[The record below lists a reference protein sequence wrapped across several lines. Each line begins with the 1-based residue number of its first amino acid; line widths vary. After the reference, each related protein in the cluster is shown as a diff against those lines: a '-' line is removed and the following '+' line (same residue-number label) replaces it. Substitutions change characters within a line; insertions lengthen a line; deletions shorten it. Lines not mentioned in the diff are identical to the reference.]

1 MQVTETLS
9 QGLKREYKVLLAAKD
24 LAERLETQLVEMKD
38 KVRINGFRP
47 GKAPLSHLR
56 KLYGRSIM
64 GDVVQNAVNDA
75 NRKIIDDNGL
85 RLAAEPK
92 LDFPGDQAE
101 MEKVMEAQGDLAF
114 TVALEV
120 LPKFEIGA
128 FDDVELE
135 RPVADIQDADIDT
148 VVERMASQSRK
159 FEPKAEGAEAA
170 NGDKVTIDFTGK
182 LDGVPF
188 EGGTGGDVDLVLG
201 SGSFIPGFEEQL
213 VGMKQGDER
222 TIDVTFPEAYN
233 APNLA
238 GKAATFD
245 VTVKA
250 VAAPGELVIDD
261 ELGKAYGF
269 EDLAKFRDA
278 IRDNLQRDFTR
289 VSRERVKRALLD
301 ALDKKYSFDLPES
314 LVTQEFA
321 AIWNQVEA
329 EQKQSGKTFEDE
341 GTTEEEQR
349 AEYNRIAE
357 RRVRL
362 GLVMA
367 EIGEKAGVQV
377 TDDEV
382 TGGIIERARMYPGQE
397 KMIWDFYRKN
407 PQALAEIRAPI
418 FEEKVVDHIVAQ
430 AKVTDKTVSREELF
444 KVEDAEDGDAA
455 KA

>member
-24 LAERLETQLVEMKD
+24 LAERLETQLTEMKD

-120 LPKFEIGA
+120 LPKFEIGT
-128 FDDVELE
+128 FEDVSLE

-222 TIDVTFPEAYN
+222 TINVTFPEAYN

-278 IRDNLQRDFTR
+278 IRENLQRDFTR
-289 VSRERVKRALLD
+289 VSRERVKRGLLD
-301 ALDKKYSFDLPES
+301 ALDARYSFDLPET
-314 LVTQEFA
+314 LVEQEFN

-329 EQKQSGKTFEDE
+329 EQKQSGKTFADE
-341 GTTEEEQR
+341 GTTEDEQR
-349 AEYNRIAE
+349 AEYRRIAE

-362 GLVMA
+362 GLVLA
-367 EIGEKAGVQV
+367 EVGEKAGVQV

-430 AKVTDKTVSREELF
+430 ANVTDKKVTREELF
-444 KVEDAEDGDAA
+444 KVEDAEDGAA
-455 KA
+455 ATA

>member
-135 RPVADIQDADIDT
+135 RPVAEIQDTDIDT

>member
-188 EGGTGGDVDLVLG
+188 EGGTGGDVDLVIG

-341 GTTEEEQR
+341 GTTEDEQR
-349 AEYNRIAE
+349 AEYNRIAQ

-430 AKVTDKTVSREELF
+430 ANVTDKKVTREELF
-444 KVEDAEDGDAA
+444 KVEDAEDGAA
-455 KA
+455 ATA

>member
-9 QGLKREYKVLLAAKD
+9 QGLKREYKVLLSAKD
-24 LAERLETQLVEMKD
+24 LADRLEGQLVDMQA

-64 GDVVQNAVNDA
+64 GDVVNNAVNDA

-92 LDFPGDQAE
+92 LTLPEDQAE
-101 MEKVMEAQGDLAF
+101 VEQVMEAKGDLAF

-120 LPKFEIGA
+120 LPKFDIGS
-128 FDDVELE
+128 FEDVALE
-135 RPVADIQDADIDT
+135 RPVAEVGETDVDK
-148 VVERMASQSRK
+148 VVERMAAQGRK
-159 FEPKAEGAEAA
+159 FDAKAEGEAA
-170 NGDKVTIDFTGK
+170 ADGDKVTIDFTGK
-182 LDGVPF
+182 LEGVPF

-213 VGMKQGDER
+213 VGVKPGDER
-222 TIDVTFPEAYN
+222 TINVTFPAEYN
-233 APNLA
+233 AAHLA
-238 GKAATFD
+238 GKDATFD
-245 VTVKA
+245 IVVKA

-269 EDLAKFRDA
+269 EDLAKFKEAVRG
-278 IRDNLQRDFTR
+278 NLERDFTR
-289 VSRERVKRALLD
+289 VSRERVKRGLLD
-301 ALDKKYSFDLPES
+301 ALDARYSFDLPET
-314 LVTQEFA
+314 LVEQEFN

-329 EQKQSGKTFEDE
+329 EQKQSGKTFADE
-341 GTTEEEQR
+341 GTTEDEQR
-349 AEYNRIAE
+349 AEYRRIAE

-362 GLVMA
+362 GLVLA
-367 EIGEKAGVQV
+367 EVGEKAGVQV

-397 KMIWDFYRKN
+397 KQIWDFYRKN

-430 AKVTDKTVSREELF
+430 AKVTDKTVTREELF
-444 KVEDAEDGDAA
+444 KVDEDAEKDEASA
-455 KA
+455 

>member
-182 LDGVPF
+182 LDDVPF

>member
-9 QGLKREYKVLLAAKD
+9 QGLKREYKVLLSARD
-24 LAERLETQLVEMKD
+24 LADRLETQLVDMQG

-64 GDVVQNAVNDA
+64 GDVVNNAVNDA

-92 LDFPGDQAE
+92 LTLPEDQAE
-101 MEKVMEAQGDLAF
+101 VEQVMEARGDLAF

-120 LPKFEIGA
+120 LPKFDIGS
-128 FDDVELE
+128 FEDVELE
-135 RPVADIQDADIDT
+135 RPVAEVGETDVDKVI
-148 VVERMASQSRK
+148 ERMAAQGRK
-159 FEPKAEGAEAA
+159 FDARAEGEAA
-170 NGDKVTIDFTGK
+170 ADGDKVTIDFTGK
-182 LDGVPF
+182 LEGVPF

-213 VGMKQGDER
+213 VGVKQGDER
-222 TIDVTFPEAYN
+222 TINVTFPAEYN
-233 APNLA
+233 AAHLA
-238 GKAATFD
+238 GKDATFD
-245 VTVKA
+245 IVVKA
-250 VAAPGELVIDD
+250 VAAPGELVVDD

-269 EDLAKFRDA
+269 EDLAKFKEA
-278 IRDNLQRDFTR
+278 IRENLQRDFTR
-289 VSRERVKRALLD
+289 VSRERVKRGLLD
-301 ALDKKYSFDLPES
+301 ALDSKYSFDLPET
-314 LVTQEFA
+314 LVEQEFA

-329 EQKQSGKTFEDE
+329 EQKQTGKTFADE

-349 AEYNRIAE
+349 AEYRRIAE

-362 GLVMA
+362 GLVLA
-367 EIGEKAGVQV
+367 EVGEKAGVQV

-397 KMIWDFYRKN
+397 KQIWDFYRKN

-430 AKVTDKTVSREELF
+430 AKVTDKALTREELF
-444 KVEDAEDGDAA
+444 KVDEDAEKGEATA
-455 KA
+455 

>member
-9 QGLKREYKVLLAAKD
+9 QGLKREYKVLLSAKD
-24 LAERLETQLVEMKD
+24 LADRLEGQLVDMQA

-64 GDVVQNAVNDA
+64 GDVVNNAVNDA

-92 LDFPGDQAE
+92 LTLPEDQAE
-101 MEKVMEAQGDLAF
+101 VEQVMEAKGDLAF

-120 LPKFEIGA
+120 LPKFDIGS
-128 FDDVELE
+128 FEDVALE
-135 RPVADIQDADIDT
+135 RPVAEVGETDIDK
-148 VVERMASQSRK
+148 VIERMAAQGRK
-159 FEPKAEGAEAA
+159 FDAKAEGEAA
-170 NGDKVTIDFTGK
+170 ADGDKVTIDFTGK
-182 LDGVPF
+182 LEGVPF

-201 SGSFIPGFEEQL
+201 SGSFIPGFEDQL
-213 VGMKQGDER
+213 VGVRQGDER
-222 TIDVTFPEAYN
+222 AINVTFPAEYN
-233 APNLA
+233 AAHLA
-238 GKAATFD
+238 GKDATFD
-245 VTVKA
+245 IVVKA

-269 EDLAKFRDA
+269 EDLAGFKEAVRG
-278 IRDNLQRDFTR
+278 NLERDFAR
-289 VSRERVKRALLD
+289 VSRERVKRGLLD
-301 ALDKKYSFDLPES
+301 ALDAKYSFDLPET
-314 LVTQEFA
+314 LVEQEFG

-329 EQKQSGKTFEDE
+329 EQKQTGKTFADE
-341 GTTEEEQR
+341 GTTEDEQR
-349 AEYNRIAE
+349 AEYKRIAE

-362 GLVMA
+362 GLVLA
-367 EIGEKAGVQV
+367 EVGEKAGVQV

-397 KMIWDFYRKN
+397 KQIWDFYRKN

-430 AKVTDKTVSREELF
+430 AKVTDRTVSREELF
-444 KVEDAEDGDAA
+444 QVDEGAEKDEAA
-455 KA
+455 A

>member
-24 LAERLETQLVEMKD
+24 LAERLETQLTEMKD

-120 LPKFEIGA
+120 LPKFEIGT
-128 FDDVELE
+128 FEDVSLE

-222 TIDVTFPEAYN
+222 TINVTFPEAYN

-250 VAAPGELVIDD
+250 IAAPGELVIDD

-278 IRDNLQRDFTR
+278 IRENLQRDFTR

-301 ALDKKYSFDLPES
+301 ALDSKYSFDLPET

-341 GTTEEEQR
+341 GTTEDEQR
-349 AEYNRIAE
+349 AEYNRIAQ

-430 AKVTDKTVSREELF
+430 ANVTDKKVTREELF
-444 KVEDAEDGDAA
+444 KVEDAEDGAA
-455 KA
+455 ATA

>member
-24 LAERLETQLVEMKD
+24 LAERLETQLTEMKD

-159 FEPKAEGAEAA
+159 FEPKADGAEAA

-222 TIDVTFPEAYN
+222 TINVTFPEAYN

-278 IRDNLQRDFTR
+278 IRENLQRDFTR

-301 ALDKKYSFDLPES
+301 ALDSKYSFDLPET

-341 GTTEEEQR
+341 GTTEDEQR
-349 AEYNRIAE
+349 AEYNRIAQ

-444 KVEDAEDGDAA
+444 KVEDAEDGDVA